1 LLSNFTNENFE
12 SRARRC
18 GGGGGLRVRRASA
31 PRARRVRWD
40 PLPLPSRAAC
50 ALSFSIE
57 KKFVTQKTM
66 ISLGQFANGVLTRL
80 ERYLWIGVAVH
91 ALKWALESSLFH
103 LEFQHCLL
111 E

>member
-1 LLSNFTNENFE
+1 VGPPAAPLARGV
-12 SRARRC
+12 RALIFNR
-18 GGGGGLRVRRASA
+18 
-31 PRARRVRWD
+31 
-40 PLPLPSRAAC
+40 
-50 ALSFSIE
+50 E